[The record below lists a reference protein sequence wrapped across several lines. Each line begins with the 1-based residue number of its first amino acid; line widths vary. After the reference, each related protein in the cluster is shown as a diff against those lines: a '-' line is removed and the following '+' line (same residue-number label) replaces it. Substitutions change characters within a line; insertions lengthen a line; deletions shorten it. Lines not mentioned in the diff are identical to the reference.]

1 MHVCASALTA
11 VRRIHANAASSMLR
25 PVADNNSSKALK
37 EGHVK
42 EFKLEKIITNSL
54 SWVIG
59 GAQGSGVDS
68 AANIFSRACAIGG
81 LHLFGKREY
90 YSNIK
95 GEHSYFTVRVSD
107 EPLRSHVDEI
117 NMLVSF
123 DAETIFRHFE
133 EVTASGAIIYDS
145 DIINTSLD
153 EVPTVDDPA
162 AVRIKKVLEKAG
174 LGFTVQDALEYAK
187 RRGAILF
194 PMPFFQILQEFAQKA
209 EDPALSKLTRM
220 VNVMAISASMAIMD
234 FDSEVLS
241 RAIQFIFRTKK
252 KVADLNVRASI
263 HTYNYAKAKFPGS
276 NFSYRLKTKPPQP
289 DIIIVQ
295 GNQSSA
301 LGKMVAGCRFQTYY
315 PITPASDDSEFL
327 EANEILDLYDS
338 PGKKGSTV
346 VMQTEDEISAITMA
360 IGSALTGVRAATA
373 TSGPGFSLMAEALG
387 WAGMNEVPLV
397 VSLYQRTGPSTGLP
411 TRHEQ
416 GDLNFA
422 INAGHGEFP
431 RIVFASGDIEESFY
445 DSIKVFNFA
454 DRYQMPVIHM
464 LDKAIANSLITCKN
478 FNVNKVAI
486 DRGLRVK
493 QITEEDKGVAGNY
506 LRFKLSNNNPISP
519 MVVLGTKNAI
529 FWNSGDEHTQEGHIT
544 EDPEI
549 RVQMMDKRM
558 TKLDVAIKEIPDEDK
573 AVDYGSG
580 GDTVIISWG
589 STKGAILDML
599 DRLAA
604 EGIKV
609 RYIQVRLM
617 HPFPSELVK
626 SMLKDA
632 KTVIDIEMN
641 YSGQLGSLVR
651 QYTGLE
657 ANYQIVKY
665 NGRPMSLDEVYNGV
679 KRIIRGDAPR
689 RQVLRSGA

>member
-1 MHVCASALTA
+1 
-11 VRRIHANAASSMLR
+11 
-25 PVADNNSSKALK
+25 
-37 EGHVK
+37 VK
-42 EFKLEKIITNSL
+42 ELKLEKKIITNSL
-54 SWVIG
+54 SWVTG

-133 EVTASGAIIYDS
+133 EVAASGAIIYDS
-145 DIINTSLD
+145 DIIKTSLD

-162 AVRIKKVLEKAG
+162 AVRIKKLLQKAG

-187 RRGAILF
+187 RCGAILF

-209 EDPALSKLTRM
+209 NDPALSKLTRM
-220 VNVMAISASMAIMD
+220 VNVMALSASMAILD

-252 KVADLNVRASI
+252 KVADLNAQASI
-263 HTYNYAKAKFPGS
+263 HTYNYAKAKFTGS

-289 DIIIVQ
+289 DMIIVQ

-338 PGKKGSTV
+338 DGKKGSTV
-346 VMQTEDEISAITMA
+346 VIQTEDEIAAITMA
-360 IGSALTGVRAATA
+360 IGSALTGVRTATA

-493 QITEEDKGVAGNY
+493 QITEQDIGVAGNY

-519 MVVLGTKNAI
+519 MVALGTKDAI

-558 TKLDVAIKEIPDEDK
+558 TKLDVAIKEIPNEDK
-573 AVDYGSG
+573 AVAYGSG
-580 GDTVIISWG
+580 GDIVIISWG
-589 STKGAILDML
+589 STKGAVLDAL

-651 QYTGLE
+651 QYAALE
-657 ANYQIVKY
+657 ANYYIVKY

-679 KRIIRGDAPR
+679 KRIIHGDAPR

>member
-1 MHVCASALTA
+1 MHACAFALIV
-11 VRRIHANAASSMLR
+11 VRRIHANAASMMLR
-25 PVADNNSSKALK
+25 RAADSSKALK
-37 EGHVK
+37 EGRVK
-42 EFKLEKIITNSL
+42 EFKLEKTITNSL

-81 LHLFGKREY
+81 LYLFGKREY

-107 EPLRSHVDEI
+107 KPLHSHVDEI

-133 EVTASGAIIYDS
+133 EVTANGGIIYDS

-153 EVPTVDDPA
+153 EVPTVDEPA
-162 AVRIKKVLEKAG
+162 AERIKKVLQNAG
-174 LGFTVQDALEYAK
+174 LGFTVQDALEHAK

-194 PMPFFQILQEFAQKA
+194 PMPFFQLLQEFAQKA
-209 EDPALSKLTRM
+209 NDPALSKLTRM
-220 VNVMAISASMAIMD
+220 VNVMALSASVGILD
-234 FDSEVLS
+234 FDSEVLLK
-241 RAIQFIFRTKK
+241 AIQFIFRTKK
-252 KVADLNVRASI
+252 KVADLNVQASI
-263 HTYNYAKAKFPGS
+263 HTYNYAKAKFAGS
-276 NFSYRLKTKPPQP
+276 NFGYRLKTRPAQP
-289 DIIIVQ
+289 DMIIVQ

-338 PGKKGSTV
+338 GGKKGSTV

-387 WAGMNEVPLV
+387 WAGMNEVPV
-397 VSLYQRTGPSTGLP
+397 VISLYQRTGPSTGLP

-454 DRYQMPVIHM
+454 DRYQTPVIHM

-478 FNVNKVAI
+478 FNLNKVAI

-506 LRFKLSNNNPISP
+506 LRFKLSNNPISP
-519 MVVLGTKNAI
+519 MVALGTKDAI

-573 AVDYGSG
+573 AVAYGSS
-580 GDTVIISWG
+580 DIVIISWG
-589 STKGAILDML
+589 STKGAILDAL
-599 DRLAA
+599 DKLAA
-604 EGIKV
+604 EGMKV
-609 RYIQVRLM
+609 KYIQVRLM

-651 QYTGLE
+651 QHTDLE
-657 ANYQIVKY
+657 ANYYIVKY

-679 KRIIRGDAPR
+679 KRIIHGDAPR

>member
-11 VRRIHANAASSMLR
+11 VRKIHVNAASMMLQLAA
-25 PVADNNSSKALK
+25 VSSKALK

-42 EFKLEKIITNSL
+42 EFKLEKTITNSL

-123 DAETIFRHFE
+123 DAETIYRHFQ
-133 EVTASGAIIYDS
+133 EVTPSGAIIYDS
-145 DIINTSLD
+145 DIIRTSLD
-153 EVPTVDDPA
+153 EVPTVDDLA
-162 AVRIKKVLEKAG
+162 TVRIKKVLEKAG

-187 RRGAILF
+187 RRGVILF
-194 PMPFFQILQEFAQKA
+194 PIPFFQLLHEFAQKA
-209 EDPALSKLTRM
+209 NDPALSRLTRM
-220 VNVMAISASMAIMD
+220 VNVMALSASMAIMD
-234 FDSEVLS
+234 FDSEVLA

-252 KVADLNVRASI
+252 KVADLNVQASV
-263 HTYNYAKAKFPGS
+263 HTYNYAKAKFAGS
-276 NFSYRLKTKPPQP
+276 KFSYCPKTKPAQP
-289 DIIIVQ
+289 DMILIQ

-327 EANEILDLYDS
+327 EANEVLDLYDS
-338 PGKKGSTV
+338 GKKGSTV
-346 VMQTEDEISAITMA
+346 VIQTEDEIAAITMA
-360 IGSALTGVRAATA
+360 IGSALTGVRTATA

-387 WAGMNEVPLV
+387 WAGMNEVPV
-397 VSLYQRTGPSTGLP
+397 VISLYQRTGPSTGLP

-445 DSIKVFNFA
+445 DTIKVFNFA

-486 DRGLRVK
+486 DRGFRIK
-493 QITEEDKGVAGNY
+493 QITKEDKGVAGNY
-506 LRFKLSNNNPISP
+506 LRFKLSNNPISP
-519 MVVLGTKNAI
+519 MVVLGTENAI
-529 FWNSGDEHTQEGHIT
+529 FWNSGDEHTEEGHIT
-544 EDPEI
+544 EDPEM

-558 TKLDVAIKEIPDEDK
+558 TKMDVAISEIPNEDK
-573 AVDYGSG
+573 AVAYGSS
-580 GDTVIISWG
+580 DIVIISWG
-589 STKGAILDML
+589 STKGAILDAM

-604 EGIKV
+604 EGMKV
-609 RYIQVRLM
+609 KYIQIRLM

-632 KTVIDIEMN
+632 KTIINIEMN
-641 YSGQLGSLVR
+641 YTGQLGSLLR
-651 QYTGLE
+651 QHTGLE
-657 ANYQIVKY
+657 ANYYIVKY
-665 NGRPMSLDEVYNGV
+665 NGRPMSLDEVYNSV

-689 RQVLRSGA
+689 RQILRSGA